1 MDATPPHSPFEP
13 EFTDLLR
20 DVFEQRVAFNR
31 TLGLELTSFDP
42 AAPSGRIRMKPELIG
57 HFLQQR
63 LHGGA
68 ISALMDAIGGFAV
81 MLALGA
87 RHRDEAPEVRI
98 LRFAK
103 VGTIDLRVD
112 YLRPATGP
120 FFDATAQVLRL
131 GSRIA
136 STRMEL
142 ADSSGTLVAAGAAAF
157 IVS

>member
-1 MDATPPHSPFEP
+1 
-13 EFTDLLR
+13 
-20 DVFEQRVAFNR
+20 
-31 TLGLELTSFDP
+31 
-42 AAPSGRIRMKPELIG
+42 MKPELIG
-57 HFLQQR
+57 HFLLQR

-87 RHRDEAPEVRI
+87 RHRDEEPELRI

-112 YLRPATGP
+112 YLRPASGP
-120 FFDATAQVLRL
+120 VFDASAQVLRL

-142 ADSSGTLVAAGAAAF
+142 ADSSGTLVATGAAAF
-157 IVS
+157 IVA